1 MKLSY
6 DKANEPITRKEQQS
20 QPPISIASEWTA
32 PTVDNIAYP
41 CWQGNAIRLYSWG
54 FYPMPRPKGH
64 GPFTKRCTALSEPNP
79 QNRHRRFAKCCTALS
94 ELNPQKPA
102 FGCKQLSGCIHGA
115 PPHTPPKGT
124 FCKKSPWESRKTAFD
139 FYCLVF
145 HRLLSRY
152 QKTGVHAAYSPSA
165 SLSAV
170 QHLASSTRKKGHR
183 PFAKRC
189 SALSEI
195 NPQKP
200 TFGCKQ
206 LSGCIHGAPPHTP
219 PKGTFCKKSPWES
232 RKTAF
237 DFYCLV
243 FHRLLPRYQKT
254 GVHAAY
260 SPSASQCA

>member
-1 MKLSY
+1 MPPINLSQLLTVEHLTKKYMKLFY

-54 FYPMPRPKGH
+54 FCPMPRPKGH

-145 HRLLSRY
+145 HRSLSRY
-152 QKTGVHAAYSPSA
+152 QKPAYMPPPRLRRRVALDQRDA
-165 SLSAV
+165 SL
-170 QHLASSTRKKGHR
+170 TRKSL
-183 PFAKRC
+183 PSVASNYQADFC
-189 SALSEI
+189 SQGIKSRRTCRRL
-195 NPQKP
+195 
-200 TFGCKQ
+200 
-206 LSGCIHGAPPHTP
+206 LMDY
-219 PKGTFCKKSPWES
+219 TFCILGYL
-232 RKTAF
+232 R
-237 DFYCLV
+237 
-243 FHRLLPRYQKT
+243 
-254 GVHAAY
+254 
-260 SPSASQCA
+260 

>member
-152 QKTGVHAAYSPSA
+152 QKTGVHAA
-165 SLSAV
+165 
-170 QHLASSTRKKGHR
+170 G
-183 PFAKRC
+183 F
-189 SALSEI
+189 
-195 NPQKP
+195 
-200 TFGCKQ
+200 
-206 LSGCIHGAPPHTP
+206 
-219 PKGTFCKKSPWES
+219 
-232 RKTAF
+232 
-237 DFYCLV
+237 
-243 FHRLLPRYQKT
+243 
-254 GVHAAY
+254 
-260 SPSASQCA
+260 

>member
-41 CWQGNAIRLYSWG
+41 CWQGNAIRLYSSG
-54 FYPMPRPKGH
+54 FCPMPRPKGH
-64 GPFTKRCTALSEPNP
+64 GPFTK
-79 QNRHRRFAKCCTALS
+79 CCTALS
-94 ELNPQKPA
+94 EANPQKPT

-165 SLSAV
+165 SQRA
-170 QHLASSTRKKGHR
+170 
-183 PFAKRC
+183 C
-189 SALSEI
+189 SARCEI
-195 NPQKP
+195 NPQKSA
-200 TFGCKQ
+200 FGCKQ
-206 LSGCIHGAPPHTP
+206 LSGH
-219 PKGTFCKKSPWES
+219 
-232 RKTAF
+232 
-237 DFYCLV
+237 V
-243 FHRLLPRYQKT
+243 LLPRYQKA
-254 GVHAAY
+254 GVHAAGF
-260 SPSASQCA
+260 